1 MSLVAFRAT
10 FGVLLR
16 NKGGG
21 SAMSTKLTLADG
33 REEDQYREEILKFLE
48 NSPDAFAEEFFTVSI
63 VEEGDGAV
71 VNVTPARHV
80 EPSRKG
86 DPQHI
91 AEQVASVVIYESE
104 NRTQR
109 THHLETIINVKFGL
123 PNS

>member
-1 MSLVAFRAT
+1 MA
-10 FGVLLR
+10 
-16 NKGGG
+16 
-21 SAMSTKLTLADG
+21 TKLTVADD
-33 REEDQYREEILKFLE
+33 RDEDQYREEILKFLQ
-48 NSPDAFAEEFFTVSI
+48 NNPDALAEEFFTVSI

-86 DPQHI
+86 DPQRI
-91 AEQVASVVIYESE
+91 AGQVASVVVYESE

-109 THHLETIINVKFGL
+109 THHRETIINVKFGL